1 MNPPDGYIPI
11 RTPARKLTATPTPMA
26 SLGGFK
32 MMQTPERSA
41 TNTTVQDLQ
50 PQGNLPLMKPDDL
63 QYFNKLLVS
72 YYNICLI

>member
-1 MNPPDGYIPI
+1 
-11 RTPARKLTATPTPMA
+11 MA

-32 MMQTPERSA
+32 MMQTPERGAS
-41 TNTTVQDLQ
+41 NNVQDLQ

-72 YYNICLI
+72 PRSSIF